1 MSAIAQ
7 PKPQPKKPFAKRETK
22 WQWRLAAGRLA
33 PGIAEG
39 KQGKVLEVMSL
50 TAYKTAR
57 DIANALRIE
66 PHVAQGA
73 LMKML
78 AKGAVERRIIPGSVY
93 DVAPTEAKQKPEFVV
108 LDERPDDFEPFD
120 KRIRAGSII
129 GHDSWDGGFVKK
141 LVIATIRHLTHG
153 YGFQVAD
160 DEGNVHQSGFA
171 LCHKYW
177 KFVEQTPN
185 PIAFNQGRYAECFE
199 APKPE
204 PKPTCPFKVGDKIT
218 GSINGY
224 VYEVTKVNNDGT
236 MTLRSHLG
244 VDYYNVDPTN
254 YKAGVLAPAWQ
265 EAKDSVRVVEPVVD
279 NPVKPAPVSKLN
291 GIQVGDTV
299 EFIDPFND
307 GIHVGRQD
315 VVIGFHEGFVDLK
328 NLGDGWLLKRFKKV
342 ARRFHVARP
351 ELLPMEVLSEVS
363 KVFGVGA
370 DKYSRDD
377 WAKPD
382 NGGGDHLAAA
392 ERHLAK
398 FKDGNVV
405 EGGENGSGLHH
416 IDHAIARLMMLR
428 GKALR
433 NG

>member
-33 PGIAEG
+33 PGIAQG

-129 GHDSWDGGFVKK
+129 GYDSWDGGFVKK

-171 LCHKYW
+171 LCHKNW

-185 PIAFNQGRYAECFE
+185 PIAFNQGRFAECFE

-204 PKPTCPFKVGDKIT
+204 PKTCPFKVGDKIT

-224 VYEVTKVNNDGT
+224 VYEVTKVNDDGT

-244 VDYYNVDPTN
+244 IDYYNVDPTN
-254 YKAGVLAPAWQ
+254 YKAGVLSPAWK

-279 NPVKPAPVSKLN
+279 KFN

-315 VVIGFHEGFVDLK
+315 VRL
-328 NLGDGWLLKRFKKV
+328 KKV
-342 ARRFHVARP
+342 SPPFHVARP
-351 ELLPMEVLSEVS
+351 ELLPLDVLNEVS
-363 KVFGVGA
+363 KVFAVGA
-370 DKYSRDD
+370 AKYERDD